1 VAQEKGVLQQAEV
14 GGLQIP
20 TIGELPETPVE
31 TTVCS
36 TFTILKFL
44 DQEVQA
50 RIVFDQP
57 KDDCGE
63 SAYL

>member
-20 TIGELPETPVE
+20 TIGELPETPLE

-50 RIVFDQP
+50 RIVFD
-57 KDDCGE
+57 
-63 SAYL
+63 